1 MRGNGA
7 VQRLRRPALDLS
19 IVPLEGLNLQL
30 RTNDRSFFN
39 TCHPYIPFCISRSS
53 KMQRLGWSARTCRL
67 RPLVHNFSRLCSFSA
82 GSEHDDFW
90 SAAKTEAKATPAYQ
104 QATQA
109 TPAADGGD
117 QWPTPGGF
125 GPGRMPLGEA
135 YGPSSTSSEGNS
147 GGAPP
152 YIPSNPSHPEEYR
165 QPEPC
170 FDMQSSMHLS
180 PVKQADVRK
189 FKGTVLVDIRQFTKT
204 PDGTTVPTKKGIAL
218 TIPQWRRLQEA
229 MGEIDRKIEGA

>member
-1 MRGNGA
+1 
-7 VQRLRRPALDLS
+7 
-19 IVPLEGLNLQL
+19 
-30 RTNDRSFFN
+30 
-39 TCHPYIPFCISRSS
+39 
-53 KMQRLGWSARTCRL
+53 MQRLGLSARTCRH
-67 RPLVHNFSRLCSFSA
+67 RNLVHNFSRLCSFSA

-117 QWPTPGGF
+117 QWATPGGF

-135 YGPSSTSSEGNS
+135 YGPSSTNSEGNS
-147 GGAPP
+147 SGAPP
-152 YIPSNPSHPEEYR
+152 FIPSINPSTSGEYR

-170 FDMQSSMHLS
+170 FDMESSMHLS
-180 PVKQADVRK
+180 PVKRADVRR

-204 PDGTTVPTKKGIAL
+204 PDGTNLPTKKGIAL

-229 MGEIDRKIEGA
+229 MGAIDRKIDDASGVGDGFGLHEVRKEEQEE